1 MPGADPRHPPSH
13 ADAPIPARAPAR
25 LRNGPSPK
33 ANGGMQTAGDQWNQT
48 KGATPTSIYK
58 YRIYNIQV
66 SFSINS
72 GMKSD

>member
-13 ADAPIPARAPAR
+13 ADAPIPAHAPAR

-48 KGATPTSIYK
+48 KGATLQVYTSIVYTIYK
-58 YRIYNIQV
+58 YHSV
-66 SFSINS
+66 SILE
-72 GMKSD
+72 